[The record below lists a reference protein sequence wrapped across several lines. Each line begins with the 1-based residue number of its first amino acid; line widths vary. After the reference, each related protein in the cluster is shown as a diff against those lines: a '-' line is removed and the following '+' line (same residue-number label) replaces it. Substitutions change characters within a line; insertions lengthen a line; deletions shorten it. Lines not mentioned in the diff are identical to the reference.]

1 MSNIT
6 SKELNQKIS
15 AGERLQLID
24 VRTPGEF
31 AAGHVPGAVNMP
43 LEEVESRLR
52 DMNNQDP
59 VVLICQ
65 SGNRAGQC
73 KVILESHREDLLL
86 LEGGTSDWTECGYD
100 VVRNASSSWSIERQV
115 RLIVGVLLIVGV
127 ALTLTVSPYWIVLPG
142 FLGLG
147 LTFAGATNF
156 CGMGILVSKMPW
168 NRPRNTGSTAV
179 EEAPQGS

>member
-1 MSNIT
+1 
-6 SKELNQKIS
+6 
-15 AGERLQLID
+15 
-24 VRTPGEF
+24 
-31 AAGHVPGAVNMP
+31 
-43 LEEVESRLR
+43 
-52 DMNNQDP
+52 
-59 VVLICQ
+59 
-65 SGNRAGQC
+65 
-73 KVILESHREDLLL
+73 VILESHREDLLL

-168 NRPRNTGSTAV
+168 NRPRNTGSTVV